1 MLKIMEITLHRLS
14 KENTNSREKFIFVR
28 FTIVISSYVEYR
40 FCWDEGK
47 IFSHRTESLEFHHKL
62 FSIDYQIHN
71 KFVKS
76 YFHIYFY
83 HIFNHQSIPIYYIV
97 KYCHRNMMVWI
108 QHPCYIPPPKH
119 DSLLIYRTTNFRK
132 IKKEP
137 ALKPAYTRI
146 DIETVSPSSLLDRWT
161 TPRVDAYRKNRAR
174 PIGKRRG
181 CRCVSSFLP
190 AVVKSLLSNPLP
202 STL

>member
-1 MLKIMEITLHRLS
+1 MEEKEWNNKFTQETWINLLIRISRNNKHNLIIASIDAKRRHVSVIFLSASLTDTSQLQWHFICSFILFIYGMSEIMEITLHRLS

-62 FSIDYQIHN
+62 LPIDYRIHN

-83 HIFNHQSIPIYYIV
+83 HIFNHQSIPIYFIV
-97 KYCHRNMMVWI
+97 KYCHRNMMI
-108 QHPCYIPPPKH
+108 
-119 DSLLIYRTTNFRK
+119 
-132 IKKEP
+132 
-137 ALKPAYTRI
+137 
-146 DIETVSPSSLLDRWT
+146 
-161 TPRVDAYRKNRAR
+161 
-174 PIGKRRG
+174 
-181 CRCVSSFLP
+181 
-190 AVVKSLLSNPLP
+190 
-202 STL
+202 